1 MCPQNIAASIG
12 LKEVFDAVWTEFNYI
27 SRTVRISNKIRLDSK
42 ILITIGRVWP
52 ENINSKLLL
61 RSGNLMDNLERPL
74 DLLDLLQI
82 EKGATDTTMQANYFF
97 IDDSA
102 QRQPIEQIVHLVEDG
117 VKISRLLAQS
127 AAAFLGETEN
137 IIDPLV
143 FMIASEQVNL
153 FREFDLQSHQKA
165 NRL

>member
-1 MCPQNIAASIG
+1 
-12 LKEVFDAVWTEFNYI
+12 
-27 SRTVRISNKIRLDSK
+27 
-42 ILITIGRVWP
+42 
-52 ENINSKLLL
+52 
-61 RSGNLMDNLERPL
+61 MDNLERPL

-117 VKISRLLAQS
+117 VKISRLLTQS

-137 IIDPLV
+137 IIYPLV

-153 FREFDLQSHQKA
+153 FREFDLQSHEKA